1 MIFEMVV
8 QILDIISP
16 RHIVNVLI
24 FLFCFSLFYFPCLI
38 LLGMIKCQLDTDRD
52 ILESEMHAFYGL
64 GPLFLSH
71 PISKKTTSIDA
82 SS

>member
-38 LLGMIKCQLDTDRD
+38 LLGMIECQLDTDRD
-52 ILESEMHAFYGL
+52 IWERQMHAFYGL
-64 GPLFLSH
+64 GPLFFESSKLV
-71 PISKKTTSIDA
+71 KKTQVYA